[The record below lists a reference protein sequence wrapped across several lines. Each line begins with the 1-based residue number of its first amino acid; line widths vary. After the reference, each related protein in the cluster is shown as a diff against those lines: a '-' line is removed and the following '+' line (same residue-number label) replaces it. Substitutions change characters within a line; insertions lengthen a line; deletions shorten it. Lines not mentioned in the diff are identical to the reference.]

1 MNIFKFMNGN
11 LMKSQSFENSNI
23 LDFDGI
29 NKTKL
34 FDIFTRRKI
43 IKNNDMNDDKKK
55 INSINENSNN
65 DINSKSEIKFKII
78 IIMLWKLLILF

>member
-55 INSINENSNN
+55 LIRLM
-65 DINSKSEIKFKII
+65 KIA
-78 IIMLWKLLILF
+78 IMILIQKVK